1 MKTMIKFIHLFSI
14 IIWFGGVIFFSG
26 VVAPMMFKTFPLD
39 QAGDVVGAIFPIF
52 YLMGYI
58 FGSIALVSLYLSSRK
73 KPWFRLLLISLML
86 VSTLYGGLVAGKK
99 AGELRLQI
107 RQEQDAGQK
116 RVLKE
121 NFHAQHRLSMIANT
135 LVLVLVPVMTWLT
148 ARKIS
153 DG

>member
-1 MKTMIKFIHLFSI
+1 MKAVFKFVHLFSLI
-14 IIWFGGVIFFSG
+14 AWFGGVLFFSA
-26 VVAPMMFKTFPLD
+26 VVAPVVFKTFPLE
-39 QAGDVVGAIFPIF
+39 QAGDVVGAIFPFF

-58 FGSIALVSLYLSSRK
+58 FGPIALVSLYFSSK
-73 KPWFRLLLISLML
+73 KRPWFRLLLIGVML

-99 AGELRLQI
+99 AGELRLQV

-116 RVLKE
+116 LVLKE
-121 NFHAQHRLSMIANT
+121 NFHTQHRLSMVANS
-135 LVLVLVPVMTWLT
+135 LVLLLVPVMTWMT

>member
-1 MKTMIKFIHLFSI
+1 MKTIFRFVHLFSLI
-14 IIWFGGVIFFSG
+14 TWFGGVIFFSTL
-26 VVAPMMFKTFPLD
+26 APVMFKTFPRD
-39 QAGDVVGAIFPIF
+39 QAGDVLGAIFPLF
-52 YLMGYI
+52 YKMGYV
-58 FGSIALVSLYLSSRK
+58 FGSVALISLYISTKK
-73 KPWFRLLLISLML
+73 KPWFRLLLIGVML

-116 RVLKE
+116 LVLQE
-121 NFHAQHRLSMIANT
+121 NFHAQHRLSMISNS
-135 LVLVLVPVMTWLT
+135 LVLIIIPIMTWLT

>member
-1 MKTMIKFIHLFSI
+1 MKTLFRFVHLFSLI
-14 IIWFGGVIFFSG
+14 TWFGGVIFFSAL
-26 VVAPMMFKTFPLD
+26 VAPVMFKTFPLE
-39 QAGDVVGAIFPIF
+39 QAGDVVGVIFPLF

-58 FGSIALVSLYLSSRK
+58 FGFVALVSLYFSSRK
-73 KPWFRLLLISLML
+73 KPWFRLILIGVML

-116 RVLKE
+116 LVLKE
-121 NFHAQHRLSMIANT
+121 NFHAQHRLSMMANT